1 MQLPSFDGPFVILAV
16 TVLVAGI
23 ARGLSGFGTG
33 LIVAP
38 VAGAL
43 YGPKA
48 AFVILVG
55 MWLTIAGFILTA
67 RRQDKLAPWLF
78 LPYLAWVS
86 FAGYL
91 NLSIALLN

>member
-1 MQLPSFDGPFVILAV
+1 MSTPGSRYWAWSPVWFLAQM
-16 TVLVAGI
+16 
-23 ARGLSGFGTG
+23 
-33 LIVAP
+33 P
-38 VAGAL
+38 W
-43 YGPKA
+43 A
-48 AFVILVG
+48 AFIILVG
-55 MWLTIAGFILTA
+55 MWLAIAGFILTV